1 MIQRACPASV
11 AGLVPLY
18 RQSLKSRPAPEIL
31 NALLFRPLGFIVARS
46 LWATPIRPI
55 HLVLLHTLLGSLAA
69 VAIACRYDRLA
80 AVLLQLV
87 TVLDNAD
94 GQFARLTRQ
103 ETELGRYADTE
114 LDALKNAALLG
125 AIAWRTKRWV
135 EASVAFLILTFLLSW
150 DFNVEY
156 LYRSVRGESFR
167 PDVRDPDGRW
177 VAIGRAVYRA
187 LFSPQDAA
195 VRRLE
200 RWLYRILTQRT
211 EDDLAAARV
220 WWNRDVVFM
229 GANLGLTTQY
239 VWLGLTLLLR
249 TPGRY
254 LRIALLQGLVPL
266 ASVVW
271 RSLVWTSCQR
281 CPIGASRLRGIG

>member
-11 AGLVPLY
+11 DGLVHLY

-46 LWATPIRPI
+46 LVATPVRPI

-80 AVLLQLV
+80 AVLLQSV

-94 GQFARLTRQ
+94 GQLARLTRQ

-114 LDALKNAALLG
+114 LDALTNAALL
-125 AIAWRTKRWV
+125 AALAYRAKRWA
-135 EASVAFLILTFLLSW
+135 EAVAAFLVLTFLLSW

-156 LYRSVRGESFR
+156 LYRSVRGERFR

-177 VAIGRAVYRA
+177 VAIGRAAYRA
-187 LFSPQDAA
+187 LFSPQDA
-195 VRRLE
+195 VIRRLE
-200 RWLYRILTQRT
+200 RWLYRVLTQRT
-211 EDDLAAARV
+211 EDDLVAARV
-220 WWNRDVVFM
+220 WWNRGVVFM

-239 VWLGLTLLLR
+239 VWLGLMLLSR
-249 TPGRY
+249 RPERY

-271 RSLVWTSCQR
+271 RSVVWTYRQR
-281 CPIGASRLRGIG
+281 SPIGARRLRGTG